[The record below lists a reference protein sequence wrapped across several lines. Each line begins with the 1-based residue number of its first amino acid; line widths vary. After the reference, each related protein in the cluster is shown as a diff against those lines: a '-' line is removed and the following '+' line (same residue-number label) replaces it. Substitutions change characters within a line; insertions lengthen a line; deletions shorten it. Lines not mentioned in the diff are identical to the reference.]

1 MGAVALIDG
10 TGVVV
15 IDLPLVRYTIHPYGQ
30 EVDAWPPALNF
41 ALWTERTIIAWEVWC
56 ESLDMR
62 RSG

>member
-1 MGAVALIDG
+1 MGAVALRDG
-10 TGVVV
+10 TELGL

-30 EVDAWPPALNF
+30 EVEAWPPWLNLLLRDEC
-41 ALWTERTIIAWEVWC
+41 AVTAWEVWC